1 MNPASFCL
9 QQKTITI
16 LLTVLAVFF
25 GFYAY
30 AHLGRLS
37 YPDFTAKTAMITTRF
52 PGASPAEV
60 EELVTNVLEEALQSM
75 NEVEK
80 ITSRSEAGVSYI
92 RVEVFSS
99 VRSRELPQIWDFLR
113 KKMKDVQPQLPAG
126 CAEPVINDDFGDVY
140 GIYFALTCTE
150 SFARGKT
157 QADQLRWLKE
167 QGRWLKKE
175 LLNLNR
181 VHDVARID
189 FYGIQPEVI
198 YLEIPQ
204 AKLATQGIL
213 PFRIMQE
220 LENQNQL
227 VDAGNVR
234 VGNDSV
240 RISPTGAFVSLENI
254 LGIMVSD
261 STGESVISLGDLV
274 EKDHL
279 VRETLE
285 PPTTLFRFNG
295 RPAIA
300 MGISTK
306 KGGNVV
312 FMGDDISRLL
322 QTLRRDQW
330 PEGLEIHTIS
340 DQARNVTEAV
350 DAFLMN
356 LCESLG
362 IVVVLLMIFMGWRS
376 GLLIGA
382 VLLLTILLTFLV
394 MYLCGIALQ
403 IISLGALVIAL
414 GMLVDNAI
422 VVLEESLLSVQRG
435 VSRETSVLL
444 AVKKNQFPL
453 LGGTSIAILAF
464 AAIGF
469 VPDSIGEF
477 CVSLFQVLAISLTMS
492 WVTAVTVLPLLSVWF
507 LPVPKTAPEKAQKI
521 SPKPVYGS
529 FFYHVYRSGLSFA
542 LDHRW
547 CVVGGTVLLLVL
559 AFWAFG
565 KIPGSFFGNSARN
578 QFLINYWRVEG
589 TAIELTDADTRK
601 IEAFLLTLP
610 GVKSTS
616 AFVGSGSLRFILTYE
631 YRVPASCFSQIL
643 VTVEDWRQIP
653 EIAAQAR
660 EFMRQNFPNAAPQ
673 VRFFREGPDVAYSIE
688 LEFRGANADELRRLA
703 NQTKA
708 IFAQFPETIELRD
721 DWRQKVMVL
730 RPELREDFVKKAG
743 LSRAEIA
750 RAIHTS
756 LKGMTIGWFRAGEEN
771 IPICWRL
778 PAEERADVSRL
789 GGIQIYCANLRT
801 FLRLDQLAYH
811 LTRLEYED
819 PILRRVN
826 RKPAIKVQCNAR
838 GVPASVLRKRLEEA
852 IQTADL
858 KLPPGCEMTWRGEF
872 EELNKGTKP
881 IIRTFPLCLLGMFL
895 ICVGMFN
902 RLLQPVLIFLTAP
915 LCIIGGALGLW
926 FTGHSFEFLCIPGFL
941 GLSGILIRNAII
953 LVGETDRTRG
963 QNAGK
968 CTQERDPEKSPVNP
982 EKTDRDVL
990 IGTAVS
996 RFRPV
1001 MLASGTTILGIL
1013 PLLDDAFY
1021 GALSAVL
1028 VGGLLVA
1035 TLLTLVVLPV
1045 FYSLAHGIHEK
1056 R

>member
-99 VRSRELPQIWDFLR
+99 VPSRELPQVWDFLR

-175 LLNLNR
+175 LLNLNQ

-227 VDAGNVR
+227 VDAGDVR

-240 RISPTGAFVSLENI
+240 RISPTGVFVSLENI

-382 VLLLTILLTFLV
+382 VLLLTVLLTFLV

-403 IISLGALVIAL
+403 IISLGALIIAL

-422 VVLEESLLSVQRG
+422 VVLEESLISVQHG

-453 LGGTSIAILAF
+453 LGGTAVAILAF

-469 VPDSIGEF
+469 APDSIGEF

-492 WVTAVTVLPLLSVWF
+492 WVTAVTVLPLLCVWF
-507 LPVPKTAPEKAQKI
+507 LPVPKTAKKTP
-521 SPKPVYGS
+521 YGS
-529 FFYHVYRSGLSFA
+529 FFYRVYRSGLSVA
-542 LDHRW
+542 LAHRW

-559 AFWAFG
+559 AFWAFE

-660 EFMRQNFPNAAPQ
+660 EFMKQNFPNAAPQ
-673 VRFFREGPDVAYSIE
+673 VRFFREGPAVSYSIE

-708 IFAQFPETIELRD
+708 VFAQFPETIELRD

-756 LKGMTIGWFRAGEEN
+756 LKGMTIGWFRVGEEN

-811 LTRLEYED
+811 LTTLEYED
-819 PILRRVN
+819 PILRRVD

-852 IQTADL
+852 LQTADL

-872 EELNKGTKP
+872 EEANKGTKP

-915 LCIIGGALGLW
+915 LSLIGGVLGLW

-941 GLSGILIRNAII
+941 GLSGILFRNAII
-953 LVGETDRTRG
+953 LIGETDRTRG

-968 CTQERDPEKSPVNP
+968 CAPAP
-982 EKTDRDVL
+982 EKTDRDAL
-990 IGTAVS
+990 IEAAVS

-1001 MLASGTTILGIL
+1001 TLASGTTILGIL